1 MCSLAPLGTGKDL
14 EVLKERIWKCKVRNR
29 MTFFNPVTGILALSL
44 LTCNASL
51 TVSDNGVLPVYDI
64 PHYAP
69 LPSTVTA
76 SSSPSVSVLLLLL
89 YSPPPTIPSS
99 FCPSQCLFLSACF
112 LSVVDT
118 LFISVHIPHIYLCLL
133 PRHSF
138 RVPMSILSALI
149 LIHDLCCFFSW
160 AYLLIFCAFV
170 CLFWWLFTC
179 WRLECEFT
187 LFKVLG

>member
-1 MCSLAPLGTGKDL
+1 
-14 EVLKERIWKCKVRNR
+14 

-112 LSVVDT
+112 LSVVDGMPGT
-118 LFISVHIPHIYLCLL
+118 MTHSSFLSTSLIFISVYYHVTLSECPC
-133 PRHSF
+133 RSF
-138 RVPMSILSALI
+138 L
-149 LIHDLCCFFSW
+149 H
-160 AYLLIFCAFV
+160 
-170 CLFWWLFTC
+170 
-179 WRLECEFT
+179 
-187 LFKVLG
+187 